1 MDGNNKINP
10 EARYPMRHRKRGKK
24 IAYIMQVFG
33 CEMLII
39 TRNLGPARVNPTA
52 GPRSNGKNS

>member
-33 CEMLII
+33 CEMLIM
-39 TRNLGPARVNPTA
+39 TGNLGQLA
-52 GPRSNGKNS
+52 